1 MSGRK
6 WRGWLLGAA
15 VAVFFGTACG
25 KRNAPTDAP
34 AGKVLPVPDVRD
46 EKGWPFYE
54 VAAEGFGLALPPD
67 WRQFDMDPKGFQA
80 KYDEVMA
87 KNPVLAPLLSNAR
100 QQIANGVKFFGF
112 DQATA
117 GTGFAT
123 NVNVLRHPIPP
134 GQTLDTV
141 VAETI
146 RQMDGVP
153 EIAKPIPHERVSL
166 ASGARE
172 RLRYNLSM
180 KSPGGKS
187 NVLAITQYVMVKGTD
202 SYIVTMT
209 TLRDQ
214 EDKYAKTFD
223 GIGRSFRFLK

>member
-1 MSGRK
+1 V
-6 WRGWLLGAA
+6 LGAA
-15 VAVFFGTACG
+15 IVMFFGTACS
-25 KRNAPTDAP
+25 KRKEPTDSTP
-34 AGKVLPVPDVRD
+34 GKVLPVPENRD

-67 WRQFDMDPKGFQA
+67 WRQFDMDPKRFQA

-87 KNPVLAPLLSNAR
+87 KNPELAHLLSNAR

-112 DQATA
+112 DQATV

-146 RQMDGVP
+146 RQIDGVP
-153 EIAKPIPHERVSL
+153 EVAKPVVHERVTL

-172 RLRYNLSM
+172 RLRYNISM
-180 KSPGGKS
+180 RSPDGKS
-187 NVLAITQYVMVKGTD
+187 NVLVITQYIVVKGTD

-209 TLRDQ
+209 TGRDQ

-223 GIGRSFRFLK
+223 GIGRSFRPLK